1 MLPSVS
7 IMFLGTKP
15 PSPGVLWIWWRVFLM
30 NLFIIHKNVMPN
42 STRDWVLTVEE
53 KLGSTVYSLHGELGQ
68 VFITLESVK
77 SRSSIYS
84 LGDLNILTFPSSSF
98 YHHCIHSLSQWDQS
112 KPVDFSV
119 STEYKTSLSSY
130 WLDLWPGVVPT
141 SITASSSTTKILI
154 SSLLC
159 CVTETSGLRWLSVL
173 C

>member
-1 MLPSVS
+1 MNVV
-7 IMFLGTKP
+7 T
-15 PSPGVLWIWWRVFLM
+15 GVFNEFVYYSQKCDAKQTGWR
-30 NLFIIHKNVMPN
+30 
-42 STRDWVLTVEE
+42 TVRESGYWQLR
-53 KLGSTVYSLHGELGQ
+53 KSWALHGKLGQ
-68 VFITLESVK
+68 VFITVESVK

-84 LGDLNILTFPSSSF
+84 LGDLHILTFPSSSF

-141 SITASSSTTKILI
+141 SITASSSPTKILI